1 MPWFALFLLFNPQA
15 LGSPSKLAKVLFA
28 FPESMLPECHELE
41 ENKTGK
47 VFIARANRRQ
57 GAVCW
62 RA

>member
-1 MPWFALFLLFNPQA
+1 
-15 LGSPSKLAKVLFA
+15 
-28 FPESMLPECHELE
+28 MLPECHELE

-47 VFIARANRRQ
+47 VFIARANLRQ